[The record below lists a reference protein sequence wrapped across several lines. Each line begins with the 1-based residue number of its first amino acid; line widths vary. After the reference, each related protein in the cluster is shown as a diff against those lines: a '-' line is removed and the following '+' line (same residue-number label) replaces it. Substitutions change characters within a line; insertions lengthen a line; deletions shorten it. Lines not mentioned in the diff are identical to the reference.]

1 MTARLAVLVLFTL
14 VLLPARAC
22 GQGVA
27 LPATPAARQAEA
39 FLEVVRGADAAA
51 RQAFVEDALAPELR
65 DGYPLERH
73 LEMMDMLARDLR
85 GARLA
90 GTRARGEQEI
100 QLTFERGDGSRL
112 LMTVST
118 VPEPPY
124 RVSGL
129 SVRVEA
135 PGATRLELESFE
147 QADETLAAMAARDE
161 FSGVVLA
168 ARGDEVVFHRA
179 YGSADRTAGRPAG
192 LDTRFDIGSLD
203 KLFTSTVVLR
213 LAELGALE
221 LDAPV
226 GRYLQGLDP
235 AVLERTTVRHL
246 LQHRGGLGDYLTHPA
261 FRDRPG
267 SLRSTVDFLELVRE
281 QTLLF
286 EPGTET
292 RYSNAGFVVL
302 GAIVEAVSSRPYHD
316 VVREHVLEPAG
327 MSDTGPRRDE
337 RSAVRYSREGGSLV
351 DTDGRWPATGSPAGG
366 GYSTARDLH
375 RFMAALLADRL
386 LAPASTDL
394 LLNGLEPPASGRSDR
409 TRGRGG
415 FGGGAPGLNAEL
427 AFDGATGRI
436 VAVVANLDPPIA
448 ARVGAAV
455 MDMEW

>member
-1 MTARLAVLVLFTL
+1 
-14 VLLPARAC
+14 
-22 GQGVA
+22 
-27 LPATPAARQAEA
+27 
-39 FLEVVRGADAAA
+39 
-51 RQAFVEDALAPELR
+51 
-65 DGYPLERH
+65 
-73 LEMMDMLARDLR
+73 
-85 GARLA
+85 
-90 GTRARGEQEI
+90 
-100 QLTFERGDGSRL
+100 
-112 LMTVST
+112 
-118 VPEPPY
+118 
-124 RVSGL
+124 
-129 SVRVEA
+129 
-135 PGATRLELESFE
+135 
-147 QADETLAAMAARDE
+147 
-161 FSGVVLA
+161 
-168 ARGDEVVFHRA
+168 
-179 YGSADRTAGRPAG
+179 
-192 LDTRFDIGSLD
+192 
-203 KLFTSTVVLR
+203 VVLR

-246 LQHRGGLGDYLTHPA
+246 LQHRGGLGDYLAHPA

-267 SLRSTVDFLELVRE
+267 SFRSTADFLELVRE